1 MEDSRVKKVSELLSS
16 FFDGELAAKGE
27 KYVEFS
33 NSWRT
38 IAGARLG
45 EHSRPAEIRRGM
57 LIVEAEHS
65 GWIQLLQLHQEKI
78 LAEIQRRYPD
88 LEVRGVAFVIGNGAP
103 ADSASP
109 AAADQATPA
118 EAAMSAFPGAAR
130 KPAEAEEAAQS
141 AASVPGNDSEPARE
155 ATGAIPPELLAKFEK
170 IRKNIEKR

>member
-88 LEVRGVAFVIGNGAP
+88 LEVRGVAFVIGNEAP
-103 ADSASP
+103 AEG
-109 AAADQATPA
+109 ATKPEPL
-118 EAAMSAFPGAAR
+118 EAARPATSA
-130 KPAEAEEAAQS
+130 
-141 AASVPGNDSEPARE
+141 PGNDSEPARE

-170 IRKNIEKR
+170 IRKNIEKH